1 MRDTKDLRIKDVKE
15 ILTPEAL
22 MADLPITYQAAET
35 VHNARQE
42 IYDVMTGEDDRLVV
56 IIGPCSIHDTD
67 AAIEYAN
74 LNLAANLTNI
84 PLRIGLGWI
93 MSKTTTENSYD
104 LKCLFVN

>member
-1 MRDTKDLRIKDVKE
+1 MDCASGTYGY
-15 ILTPEAL
+15 
-22 MADLPITYQAAET
+22 PIYVDQ
-35 VHNARQE
+35 
-42 IYDVMTGEDDRLVV
+42 DR
-56 IIGPCSIHDTD
+56 
-67 AAIEYAN
+67 AIEYAN